1 MCGQAFG
8 IAGKKIAVWYRNVLS
23 GFTNPEAQK
32 GLHLNDTVDQTLV
45 DRKTGKTKIVY
56 VPILNPENFG
66 EDMALDDKNIDGE
79 GYTILSNKK
88 TGKIAMMASTTKHH
102 ILEEI
107 LSKVPVAVR
116 CKVKTLSRDLAE
128 SYDWLARSMFFWAQ
142 SVADKFHIVK
152 MALEALQDIRVRY
165 RQEILT
171 TEREGKKDKTKKNH
185 RTSSAPKRTSR
196 YENGETIKEVL
207 AKSRYLLFSFSS
219 AWRESQLARAKIL
232 FREFPE
238 IKTAY
243 NCICRFRMWYQ
254 KKHASTD
261 VAREELYGWYATVL
275 QTKIP
280 ELLNLVSSLKR
291 HEDIILNYF
300 ATHQTNAFAE
310 SLNSRISACIRMCFG
325 IRDIDFFHFRI
336 KKYFSDPLAL

>member
-1 MCGQAFG
+1 M
-8 IAGKKIAVWYRNVLS
+8 S
-23 GFTNPEAQK
+23 GFTSPDVQAV
-32 GLHLNDTVDQTLV
+32 LHLNDTVDRALI
-45 DRKTGKTKIVY
+45 DRKTGKAKTVY
-56 VPILNPENFG
+56 VPILNLENFG

-128 SYDWLARSMFFWAQ
+128 SYDWLSRSMFSWAQ

-152 MALEALQDIRVRY
+152 MALEALQDVRVRY

-171 TEREGKKDKTKKNH
+171 AEREGKKSKTKKN
-185 RTSSAPKRTSR
+185 RGMSPEEKKSSR
-196 YENGETIKEVL
+196 YENGETIKEIL

-219 AWRESQLARAKIL
+219 TWRESQSARAKIL

-238 IKTAY
+238 IKIAY
-243 NCICRFRMWYQ
+243 DCICRFRVWYQ
-254 KKHASTD
+254 RKYPDTEA
-261 VAREELYGWYATVL
+261 ARKELHVWYGEVI

-280 ELLNLVSSLKR
+280 ELLNLVSSIKR
-291 HEDIILNYF
+291 HEGVILNYF
-300 ATHQTNAFAE
+300 STNQTNAFAE
-310 SLNSRISACIRMCFG
+310 SLNSRIAACIRMCFG

-336 KKYFSDPLAL
+336 KKYFSDP

>member
-1 MCGQAFG
+1 MFG
-8 IAGKKIAVWYRNVLS
+8 IAGKKIAAWYRNTLS
-23 GFTNPEAQK
+23 GFTKPEIHK
-32 GLHLNDTVDQTLV
+32 GLHENDTVDRALV
-45 DRKTGKTKIVY
+45 DRKTGEVKTVY
-56 VPILNPENFG
+56 VPILNLENFG

-88 TGKIAMMASTTKHH
+88 TGKIALMASTTKHH

-107 LSKVPVAVR
+107 LSKVPIAVR

-128 SYDWLARSMFFWAQ
+128 SYDWLSRSMFCWAQ

-152 MALEALQDIRVRY
+152 MALEALQDVRVRY

-171 TEREGKKDKTKKNH
+171 KEREDKKDKTKKNR
-185 RTSSAPKRTSR
+185 RTSPEEKKSSR
-196 YENGETIKEVL
+196 YENGETIKEIL

-219 AWRESQLARAKIL
+219 AWRESQSARAKIL

-243 NCICRFRMWYQ
+243 DCICRFRVWYQ
-254 KKHASTD
+254 KKHENKDSAQKALH
-261 VAREELYGWYATVL
+261 VWYEEVI

-291 HEDIILNYF
+291 HEGVILNYF
-300 ATHQTNAFAE
+300 STNQTNAFAE
-310 SLNSRISACIRMCFG
+310 SLNSRIAACIRMSFG
-325 IRDIDFFHFRI
+325 IRDLDFFHFRI
-336 KKYFSDPLAL
+336 KKFFSDP